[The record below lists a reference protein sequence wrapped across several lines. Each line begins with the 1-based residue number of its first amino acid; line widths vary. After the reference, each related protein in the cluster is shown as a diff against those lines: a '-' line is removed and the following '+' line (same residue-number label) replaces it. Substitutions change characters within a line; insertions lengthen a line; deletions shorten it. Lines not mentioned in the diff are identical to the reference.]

1 MPVGWGQVELC
12 CMSFR
17 IVVLFQLLAATSL
30 GRCASGAEAGRFL
43 SELER

>member
-1 MPVGWGQVELC
+1 MGWGQVELC
-12 CMSFR
+12 CVSFR
-17 IVVLFQLLAATSL
+17 IVVLFQLLAAKSL